1 MSTALPPELS
11 PRHPAPAP
19 AGPGRA
25 GRVLGWLASGLAV
38 VVLVTSVAGW
48 GLLAYYDGKIKRLP
62 GIGSLL
68 AGATEGPVN
77 VLVVGSDSRDGLT
90 PEQRKSLSVGG
101 VGSDTGRRSDTMM
114 LIHVAGD
121 RKSVTVVSL
130 PRDSYVTIP
139 SYTDDSGNKQP
150 AQRNKLNAAYALG
163 GAPLLIRTVNDL
175 TGLDINNYVEVGFA
189 GVVNMVDSLGG
200 VDVCLPNAV
209 DDRRSGLTLPEGR
222 SHVDGETG
230 LAYVRARYIDA
241 TADIGRMERQQQF
254 LGSMFRQATSLG
266 VLLQPTKLNG
276 FLDAALSSI
285 SVDDQLSRDFMLNLA
300 GDLAG
305 MKPRDLRFLTVPLAD
320 PNGYADGVGS
330 VVIWDRRK
338 ARLVFEALQADQPL
352 VKSSGGTKV
361 SIAPSQ
367 VAVMV
372 LNGSDV
378 TGLATRANDDLAAV
392 GFTMA
397 RSPGNADRTDVTTT
411 VIRYDPGWAQ
421 SVKTLQAALPD
432 AQLEKVEGLGAT
444 FQVLVGTDYQVPV
457 DVKVA
462 KDPNIDSRTAAD
474 NICG

>member
-1 MSTALPPELS
+1 
-11 PRHPAPAP
+11 
-19 AGPGRA
+19 
-25 GRVLGWLASGLAV
+25 V

-48 GLLAYYDGKIKRLP
+48 GLLAYYDGKVKRIF
-62 GIGSLL
+62 GIGSML

-77 VLVVGSDSRDGLT
+77 ILVVGSDSREGLT
-90 PEQRKSLSVGG
+90 PQQRQELTVGG
-101 VGSDTGRRSDTMM
+101 VGSDIGQRSDTMM

-121 RKSVTVVSL
+121 RRSVTVVSL

-139 SYTDDSGNKQP
+139 AYTDDSGTEHR

-163 GAPLLIRTVNDL
+163 GAPLLIRTVTDL

-189 GVVNMVDSLGG
+189 GVVNMVDALGG

-209 DDRRSGLTLPEGR
+209 DDRRSGLVLPAGR

-230 LAYVRARYIDA
+230 LSFVRARYIDA

-266 VLLQPTKLNG
+266 VLLQPAKLNG

-285 SVDDQLSRDFMLNLA
+285 SVDDALTRDFMLDLA

-305 MKPRDLRFLTVPLAD
+305 LKPRDLRFLTVPLSD
-320 PNGYADGVGS
+320 PDGYADGIGS
-330 VVIWDRRK
+330 VVVWDKRK
-338 ARLVFEALQADQPL
+338 ARQVFDSLKADEPL
-352 VKSSGGTKV
+352 AKSTGGSRV

-367 VAVMV
+367 VSVVV

-378 TGLATRANDDLAAV
+378 TGLATRANDELAAL
-392 GFTMA
+392 GFAMA
-397 RSPGNADRTDVTTT
+397 GTPGNADRTDVTTT
-411 VIRYDPGWAQ
+411 VIRYDPGWGQ
-421 SVKTLQAALPD
+421 SLKTVQAALPD
-432 AQLEKVEGLGAT
+432 AQLEKVDGLGAT
-444 FQVLVGTDYQVPV
+444 FQVLVGTDYQSPV
-457 DVKVA
+457 AVKVA
-462 KDPNIDSRTAAD
+462 KDPKIDSRTAAD

>member
-19 AGPGRA
+19 VGPGRA
-25 GRVLGWLASGLAV
+25 GRTLGWLASGLAV

-48 GLLAYYDGKIKRLP
+48 GLLAYYDGKIKRIF

-77 VLVVGSDSRDGLT
+77 VLVVGSDSREGLT
-90 PEQRKSLSVGG
+90 PAQQKALSVGG
-101 VGSDTGRRSDTMM
+101 VGSDIGRRSDTMM
-114 LIHVAGD
+114 LVHVAGD
-121 RKSVTVVSL
+121 RKTVTVVSL

-139 SYTDDSGNKQP
+139 SYTDDNGDKRP

-163 GAPLLIRTVNDL
+163 GAPLLIRTVTDL
-175 TGLDINNYVEVGFA
+175 TGLEINNYVEVGFS
-189 GVVNMVDSLGG
+189 GVVNMVDALGG

-230 LAYVRARYIDA
+230 LSYVRARYIDA

-266 VLLQPTKLNG
+266 VLLQPAKLNG

-285 SVDDQLSRDFMLNLA
+285 TVDDALSRDFMLDLA

-305 MKPRDLRFLTVPLAD
+305 MKPRDLRFLTVPLSD

-330 VVIWDRRK
+330 VVIWDKRK
-338 ARLVFEALQADQPL
+338 ARLVFESLQDDQPL
-352 VKSSGGTKV
+352 VKSTGGSRV
-361 SIAPSQ
+361 AIAPSQ
-367 VAVMV
+367 VNVTV
-372 LNGSDV
+372 LNGSDI
-378 TGLATRANDDLAAV
+378 TGLATQATADLAAV
-392 GFTMA
+392 GFAMSGT
-397 RSPGNADRTDVTTT
+397 PGNADRTDVTTT
-411 VIRYDPGWAQ
+411 VIRYDPGWGQ
-421 SVKTLQAALPD
+421 SLKTVQAALPD
-432 AQLEKVEGLGAT
+432 AQLEKVDGLGAT
-444 FQVLVGTDYQVPV
+444 FQVLVGSDYQAPV
-457 DVKVA
+457 AVKVA
-462 KDPNIDSRTAAD
+462 KDPKIDSRTAAD